1 MVVGQVILCLGYF
14 LAVLRVGLEI
24 MPPCLSSGAEI
35 FVVLFILYVRGLGA
49 ARFGVRMAGTS
60 LSSSW
65 IGQCV
70 NVINQRTLS

>member
-35 FVVLFILYVRGLGA
+35 FVVWFI
-49 ARFGVRMAGTS
+49 
-60 LSSSW
+60 
-65 IGQCV
+65 
-70 NVINQRTLS
+70 